1 MEKSTPAYQSIDE
14 YIRLYP
20 QEIQDLMETLR
31 SVIKEEAPETIER
44 IAYGMPTFW
53 QEGNVCHF
61 AAFKNHIGFFP
72 GSSGVAVFMSELGA
86 YKTSKGT
93 IQFPYGQP
101 MPFDLVRRIVR
112 FRVAENI
119 AWAEENK
126 KKKHPLKKK
135 KEEGF

>member
-1 MEKSTPAYQSIDE
+1 MDKSTPAYQTIDE

-20 QEIQDLMETLR
+20 QKIQDLMETLR
-31 SVIKEEAPETIER
+31 KVIQEEAPQSIER

-72 GSSGVAVFMSELGA
+72 GSNGVAAFKSELGA

-93 IQFPYGQP
+93 IRFPYGTA
-101 MPFDLVRRIVR
+101 MPLELVRRIVR

-119 AWAEENK
+119 AWAEENRK
-126 KKKHPLKKK
+126 AKYPLKKK

>member
-1 MEKSTPAYQSIDE
+1 MEKSAPSYQTIDE

-31 SVIKEEAPETIER
+31 KVIKEEAPDTIER
-44 IAYGMPTFW
+44 IAYGMPTFS

-72 GSSGVAVFMSELGA
+72 GANGVAEFISELGT

-93 IQFPYGQP
+93 IQFPYSRP
-101 MPFDLVRRIVR
+101 MPLDLVRRIVR

-119 AWAEENK
+119 AWALENK
-126 KKKHPLKKK
+126 QAKHPVKK

>member
-1 MEKSTPAYQSIDE
+1 MEKSTPAYQTIDE

-31 SVIKEEAPETIER
+31 QVIKEEAPLTIER

-72 GSSGVAVFMSELGA
+72 GANGVAAFISELGA

-93 IQFPYGQP
+93 IQFPYGQA
-101 MPFDLVRRIVR
+101 MPLELVRRIVR

-126 KKKHPLKKK
+126 KAKRPLKK